1 MSNTGWSP
9 DQMPPPDPRWQD
21 NPEPWPTMPREQI
34 PRRGGSLHRVGILG
48 HFASLLMAV
57 VAVASAFYAWTQ
69 WNSLRVIEDFVARP
83 FAFTEEQALA
93 RLEAADNL
101 TRISVWLYGVL
112 FVAAAVVF
120 IIWLWR
126 ARNNAEVLS
135 DRQHTRARGW
145 AIGGWFVPIVSWWF
159 PYQVVRDVYLAADPA
174 TRATSGELRFA
185 RGGRLVGLWW
195 TCWVVFSVAAIM
207 SVRHT
212 RNEPGADATVGEFVR
227 WFRQGTVYDTVS
239 TVFEVLAVV
248 LIFLVI
254 RRISRWQEAAVE
266 GARAGLPPAQ

>member
-1 MSNTGWSP
+1 
-9 DQMPPPDPRWQD
+9 MPPP
-21 NPEPWPTMPREQI
+21 MPPAQV
-34 PRRGGSLHRVGILG
+34 PQRGGSLRRVGVLG
-48 HFASLLMAV
+48 HFASLLIAV

-69 WNSLRVIEDFVARP
+69 WNSLGVLEDIVARP
-83 FAFTEEQALA
+83 FDFSEEQALA

-101 TRISVWLYGVL
+101 ALISVWLYVAF

-126 ARNNAEVLS
+126 ARHNAEVLS
-135 DRQHTRARGW
+135 DGQHTRARGW

-159 PYQVVRDVYLAADPA
+159 PYQVVRDVY
-174 TRATSGELRFA
+174 RATDPDTRTIPGELRLV

-195 TCWVVFSVAAIM
+195 TCWVVFSVAAII

-212 RNEPGADATVGEFVR
+212 RNEPGADATAGEFVR
-227 WFRQGTVYDTVS
+227 WFKLGSVYDTVS
-239 TVFEVLAVV
+239 TVFEILAVV

-254 RRISRWQEAAVE
+254 RRISRWQEAAVD
-266 GARAGLPPAQ
+266 GARAGLTPAQ